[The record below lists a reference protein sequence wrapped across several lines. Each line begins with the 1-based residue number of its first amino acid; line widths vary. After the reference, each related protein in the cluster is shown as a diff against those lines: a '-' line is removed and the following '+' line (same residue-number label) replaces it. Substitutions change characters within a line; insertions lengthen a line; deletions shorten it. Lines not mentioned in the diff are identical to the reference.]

1 MRIGASI
8 LFLDGYCFQSYGWNI
23 LRPLGKIDNVL
34 SYLDKYK
41 VDEISII
48 RPVRNNDSFK
58 DFSRDIKFLEKVNC
72 STPMSFGGGIRSLKY
87 LEKIHYLPF
96 ERFIFSSEL
105 FNSSTKLLEESK
117 FVFGK
122 QALVGLIPFKYDSG
136 LKIFNSSINK
146 FILPSNLNMKN
157 LNLCD
162 EVILYDCFNEGM
174 EKGFN
179 LNVIDD
185 LKINSNKCI
194 LSGGVSD
201 FNFQSKY
208 KRNQIKSV
216 LIENKVLHKEYSII
230 SHYEK
235 L

>member
-8 LFLDGYCFQSYGWNI
+8 LFLDGYCFQSQGWNF

-34 SYLDKYK
+34 SHLDNYK

-48 RPVRNNDSFK
+48 RPVRKNDSFR
-58 DFSRDIKFLEKVNC
+58 DFIRDIKFLEKVNC

-105 FNSSTKLLEESK
+105 FNSKTNLLKEAK
-117 FVFGK
+117 FIFGK
-122 QALVGLIPFKYDSG
+122 QALVGLIPFKYNSD
-136 LKIFNSSINK
+136 LKIFNSSVNK
-146 FILPSNLNMKN
+146 FISPTNLNYEN

-162 EVILYDCFNEGM
+162 EVILYDCLNEGREM
-174 EKGFN
+174 GFN
-179 LNVIDD
+179 LNVIDE
-185 LKINSNKCI
+185 LKINSKKCI

-201 FNFQSKY
+201 FNFLTKY
-208 KRNQIKSV
+208 KKNQIKSV

-230 SHYEK
+230 NHYEK